1 MNVSF
6 VSLGCDKNRV
16 NTEQMMALCLQA
28 GITVQ
33 EDCPGSDVVVINT
46 CGFIDSAKSEAIDT
60 ILSAAQ
66 LKEEGQIGKIL
77 VTGCLSQR
85 YQADILEEL
94 PEIDGIMGTGC
105 FGDIVPALEQVMN
118 GQECRHF
125 ADINGPVEELPRV
138 LSTPRHYAYLRIA
151 EGCSNRC
158 AYCVIP
164 SLRGS
169 YRSRRMEDILAEAR
183 ALAEDGVQE
192 CIVIAQDITRYGVDL
207 YGERRLPQLLR
218 ELCKLPFHWV
228 RLHYLYPDN
237 LSDELIDTIAGE
249 EKICNYL
256 DIPIQHCNDA
266 VLKAMRRR
274 ETKAGLEALFARLR
288 DRIPGVVLRT
298 SLITGLPYE
307 DEAAFEELCGFLGEQ
322 KLQRVG
328 AFAYSPEEGTPAAK
342 MLNRVDTEEAQRR
355 AELVMEVQSQVMD
368 QFNDSRMGDTVE
380 VLCDGWDGQSMSYV
394 GRSYAESPGIDG
406 NIYFTSDQP
415 VEAGDFVRV
424 RITGAMDGELTG
436 ERTEECTMPMN
447 TANKL
452 TLARVFLIPV
462 FLVIAYWGFPG
473 SRYVALA
480 VYIVACLTDL
490 LDGYIARHYN
500 QVSDFGKFADP
511 LADKCLVMAALCW
524 FVETGDMMGWV
535 LAAVLLR
542 EFAVSGMRLI
552 AVEKGRVIAAGWSGK
567 VKTAS
572 TMVCICLI
580 LFGIPHWLNLVCQ
593 GVILVTTVYS
603 GVEYFV
609 KNWDV
614 FSEK

>member
-66 LKEEGQIGKIL
+66 LKDAGEIQKIL

-105 FGDIVPALEQVMN
+105 FGHIVPALEQVME
-118 GQECRHF
+118 GRECRHF

-138 LSTPRHYAYLRIA
+138 LSTPRHYAY
-151 EGCSNRC
+151 
-158 AYCVIP
+158 
-164 SLRGS
+164 
-169 YRSRRMEDILAEAR
+169 RRMEDILAEAR
-183 ALAEDGVQE
+183 ALAEDGVRE

-218 ELCKLPFHWV
+218 ELCKLPFHWI

-288 DRIPGVVLRT
+288 ERIPGVVLRT

-436 ERTEECTMPMN
+436 ERTEE
-447 TANKL
+447 
-452 TLARVFLIPV
+452 
-462 FLVIAYWGFPG
+462 
-473 SRYVALA
+473 
-480 VYIVACLTDL
+480 
-490 LDGYIARHYN
+490 
-500 QVSDFGKFADP
+500 
-511 LADKCLVMAALCW
+511 
-524 FVETGDMMGWV
+524 
-535 LAAVLLR
+535 
-542 EFAVSGMRLI
+542 
-552 AVEKGRVIAAGWSGK
+552 
-567 VKTAS
+567 
-572 TMVCICLI
+572 
-580 LFGIPHWLNLVCQ
+580 
-593 GVILVTTVYS
+593 
-603 GVEYFV
+603 
-609 KNWDV
+609 
-614 FSEK
+614 

>member
-1 MNVSF
+1 MKVAF
-6 VSLGCDKNRV
+6 ISLGCAKNLV
-16 NTEQMMALCLQA
+16 NTEQMMALCRDA
-28 GITVQ
+28 GYTLL
-33 EDCPGSDVVVINT
+33 EAPAGADAVVINT
-46 CGFIDSAKSEAIDT
+46 CGFIDSAKEEAIDT
-60 ILSAAQ
+60 ILSVAA
-66 LKEEGQIGKIL
+66 LKAEGQVGKIL
-77 VTGCLSQR
+77 VTGCLTQR
-85 YQADILEEL
+85 YQQEILDEL
-94 PEIDGIMGTGC
+94 PEVDGIMGTGSY
-105 FGDIVPALEQVMN
+105 GEIVPALSEMMA
-118 GQECRHF
+118 GGTPRRF
-125 ADINGPVEELPRV
+125 ADIHGMIDEFDRV
-138 LSTPRHYAYLRIA
+138 LTTPGHYAYLRIA
-151 EGCSNRC
+151 EGCDNRC

-183 ALAEDGVQE
+183 ALAEDGVRE

-218 ELCKLPFHWV
+218 ELCRLPFHWI

-307 DEAAFEELCGFLGEQ
+307 DEAAFEELCGFLEEQ

-436 ERTEECTMPMN
+436 ERTEE
-447 TANKL
+447 
-452 TLARVFLIPV
+452 
-462 FLVIAYWGFPG
+462 
-473 SRYVALA
+473 
-480 VYIVACLTDL
+480 
-490 LDGYIARHYN
+490 
-500 QVSDFGKFADP
+500 
-511 LADKCLVMAALCW
+511 
-524 FVETGDMMGWV
+524 
-535 LAAVLLR
+535 
-542 EFAVSGMRLI
+542 
-552 AVEKGRVIAAGWSGK
+552 
-567 VKTAS
+567 
-572 TMVCICLI
+572 
-580 LFGIPHWLNLVCQ
+580 
-593 GVILVTTVYS
+593 
-603 GVEYFV
+603 
-609 KNWDV
+609 
-614 FSEK
+614 